1 MTRKRI
7 VFCVLCLYCLF
18 TSLTCCKKEEK
29 PKTIHEL
36 QKLNLSQKEKNED
49 YEFFWGFIKE
59 GFPFTE
65 VLERNGV
72 DLKKIKEEWYPK
84 LKDIETKSQYLT
96 FYGELCA
103 EITQNKPV
111 GHLHPIDYRYYN
123 KVYKTYYPC
132 VNKDGTENELIKD
145 FYSAQ
150 PSGAWVRTIWN
161 DVQRIEGI
169 TTYIVEEGKIACLRI
184 DSFSITDQEK
194 RKKFLNDVKVFL
206 EKTKDHK
213 HLIIDITRNGGGDK
227 YFWMY
232 ITGLLLKDNAAFYR
246 YGLYTENKYTKE
258 LLEYIFKIGNIE
270 IINKDKIPNVK
281 NTNTAHKNGC
291 KIRETIKKIDGI
303 TNSIDE
309 RKIWLLV
316 SSKSHSAADQFAG
329 FCRQTGFAT
338 VVGENTAG
346 AGMSVIG
353 PLPIPLPKSGA
364 LILFDSTYALNTEG
378 MSNTEFGTAPDI
390 YVKDGQVPMQACMEA
405 IREYD
410 AKEKK

>member
-18 TSLTCCKKEEK
+18 TSLTCKKEEK
-29 PKTIHEL
+29 PKSIHEL
-36 QKLNLSQKEKNED
+36 QKLDLSQKEKNDD

-111 GHLHPIDYRYYN
+111 GHLYPIDYQYYN
-123 KVYKTYYPC
+123 KMYKTYYPC

-213 HLIIDITRNGGGDK
+213 HLIIDITRNGGGDR

-346 AGMSVIG
+346 AGMSVIA

-390 YVKDGQVPMQACMEA
+390 HVKDGQVPMQACMEA

>member
-18 TSLTCCKKEEK
+18 TFLTCKKEEK

-36 QKLNLSQKEKNED
+36 QKLDLSQKEKDED

-59 GFPFTE
+59 GYPFTE

-72 DLKKIKEEWYPK
+72 DLEKIKEEWQPK

-213 HLIIDITRNGGGDK
+213 HLIIDITRNGGGDR

-390 YVKDGQVPMQACMEA
+390 HVKDGQVPMQACMEA

>member
-18 TSLTCCKKEEK
+18 TSLTCKKEEK
-29 PKTIHEL
+29 PKSIHEL
-36 QKLNLSQKEKNED
+36 QKLDLSQKEKDED

-72 DLKKIKEEWYPK
+72 DLEKIKEEWQPK

-213 HLIIDITRNGGGDK
+213 HLIIDITRNGGGDR

-346 AGMSVIG
+346 AGMSVIA

-390 YVKDGQVPMQACMEA
+390 HVKDGQVPMQACMEA

>member
-18 TSLTCCKKEEK
+18 TSLTCKKEEK
-29 PKTIHEL
+29 PKSIHEL
-36 QKLNLSQKEKNED
+36 QKLDLSQKEKNDD

-72 DLKKIKEEWYPK
+72 DLEKIKEEWQPK

-111 GHLHPIDYRYYN
+111 GHLYPIDYQYYN
-123 KVYKTYYPC
+123 KMYKTYYPC

-213 HLIIDITRNGGGDK
+213 HLIIDITRNGGGDR

-346 AGMSVIG
+346 AGMSVIS
-353 PLPIPLPKSGA
+353 PIPIPLPKSGA

-378 MSNTEFGTAPDI
+378 MSNAEFGTAPDI
-390 YVKDGQVPMQACMEA
+390 HVKDGQVPMQACMEA

>member
-1 MTRKRI
+1 MARPT
-7 VFCVLCLYCLF
+7 
-18 TSLTCCKKEEK
+18 
-29 PKTIHEL
+29 
-36 QKLNLSQKEKNED
+36 
-49 YEFFWGFIKE
+49 
-59 GFPFTE
+59 
-65 VLERNGV
+65 
-72 DLKKIKEEWYPK
+72 
-84 LKDIETKSQYLT
+84 
-96 FYGELCA
+96 
-103 EITQNKPV
+103 
-111 GHLHPIDYRYYN
+111 
-123 KVYKTYYPC
+123 
-132 VNKDGTENELIKD
+132 
-145 FYSAQ
+145 
-150 PSGAWVRTIWN
+150 GAWVPYIWQ
-161 DVQRIEGI
+161 DVHVIDGI
-169 TTYIVEEGKIACLRI
+169 ITNIIEEGKIACLRI
-184 DSFSITDQEK
+184 DSFSITGQK
-194 RKKFLNDVKVFL
+194 ILNDVKVFL
-206 EKTKDHK
+206 EKTKDYK
-213 HLIIDITRNGGGDK
+213 HLIIDITRNGGGNS

-232 ITGLLLKDNAAFYR
+232 IAGLLLKDDAAFYQ

-258 LLEYIFKIGNIE
+258 LLEYAFKTYNIE

-281 NTNTAHKNGC
+281 NANTTHKNAC
-291 KIRETIKKIDGI
+291 KRCETIKKVDGI

-390 YVKDGQVPMQACMEA
+390 HVKDGQVPMQACIEA

>member
-18 TSLTCCKKEEK
+18 TSLTCKKEEK

-36 QKLNLSQKEKNED
+36 QKLNLSQKEKDED

-96 FYGELCA
+96 FYGELCT

-213 HLIIDITRNGGGDK
+213 HLIIDITRNGGGDR

-390 YVKDGQVPMQACMEA
+390 HVKDGQVPMQACMEA

>member
-18 TSLTCCKKEEK
+18 TSLTCKKEKK

-36 QKLNLSQKEKNED
+36 QKLDLSQKEKDED

-59 GFPFTE
+59 GYPFTE
-65 VLERNGV
+65 VLERKGV
-72 DLKKIKEEWYPK
+72 DLEKTKEAWQPK

-96 FYGELCA
+96 FYDELCA

-111 GHLHPIDYRYYN
+111 GHLWGIAYEQYN
-123 KVYKTYYPC
+123 SVYKNFYPC
-132 VNKDGTENELIKD
+132 VNEDGKENELIKD
-145 FYSAQ
+145 FYMAR
-150 PSGAWVRTIWN
+150 PTGAWVPYIWQ
-161 DVQRIEGI
+161 DIQVIDGI
-169 TTYIVEEGKIACLRI
+169 ITNIIEEGKIACLRI
-184 DSFSITDQEK
+184 DSFLITDLDKEK
-194 RKKFLNDVKVFL
+194 KYYDEIAAFL
-206 EKTKDHK
+206 EKTKDYK
-213 HLIIDITRNGGGDK
+213 HLIIDITRNGGGNS

-232 ITGLLLKDNAAFYR
+232 IAGLLLKDDVAFYQ

-258 LLEYIFKIGNIE
+258 LLEYAFKTYNIE
-270 IINKDKIPNVK
+270 IINKDTIPNVK
-281 NTNTAHKNGC
+281 NANTTHKNAC
-291 KIRETIKKIDGI
+291 KRCETIKKVDGI

-378 MSNTEFGTAPDI
+378 MSNAEFGTAPDI
-390 YVKDGQVPMQACMEA
+390 HVKDGQVPMQACMEA

>member
-1 MTRKRI
+1 MTRKKI

-18 TSLTCCKKEEK
+18 TFLTCKKEEK

-36 QKLNLSQKEKNED
+36 QKLNLSQKEKDED

-72 DLKKIKEEWYPK
+72 DLKKIKEEWQPK

-111 GHLHPIDYRYYN
+111 GHLYPIDYQYYN
-123 KVYKTYYPC
+123 KMYKTYYPC

-213 HLIIDITRNGGGDK
+213 HLIIDITRNGGGDR

-390 YVKDGQVPMQACMEA
+390 HVKDGQVPMQACMEA

>member
-1 MTRKRI
+1 MTRKKI

-18 TSLTCCKKEEK
+18 TFLTCKKEEK

-36 QKLNLSQKEKNED
+36 QKLNLSQKEKDED

-72 DLKKIKEEWYPK
+72 DLKKIKEEWQPK

-111 GHLHPIDYRYYN
+111 GHLYPIDYQYYN
-123 KVYKTYYPC
+123 KMYKTYYPC

-161 DVQRIEGI
+161 DVQQIEGI

-213 HLIIDITRNGGGDK
+213 HLIIDITRNGGGDR

-390 YVKDGQVPMQACMEA
+390 HVKDGQVPMQACMEA

>member
-18 TSLTCCKKEEK
+18 TFLTCKKEEK

-36 QKLNLSQKEKNED
+36 QKLDLSQKEKDED

-72 DLKKIKEEWYPK
+72 DLEKIKEEWYPK

-111 GHLHPIDYRYYN
+111 GHLWGIAYEQYN
-123 KVYKTYYPC
+123 SVYKNFYPC
-132 VNKDGTENELIKD
+132 VNEDGKENELIKD
-145 FYSAQ
+145 FYMAR
-150 PSGAWVRTIWN
+150 PTGAWVPYIWQ
-161 DVQRIEGI
+161 DIQVIDGI
-169 TTYIVEEGKIACLRI
+169 ITNIIEEGKIACLRI
-184 DSFSITDQEK
+184 DSFLITDLDKEK
-194 RKKFLNDVKVFL
+194 KYYDEIAAFL
-206 EKTKDHK
+206 EKTKDYK
-213 HLIIDITRNGGGDK
+213 HLIIDITRNGGGYTK
-227 YFWMY
+227 FWEY
-232 ITGLLLKDNAAFYR
+232 IVGIHLRKDIKFHK

-258 LLEYIFKIGNIE
+258 FIDIIFEAYK
-270 IINKDKIPNVK
+270 
-281 NTNTAHKNGC
+281 
-291 KIRETIKKIDGI
+291 IKKIEKSTIPNIENANSKHKNAAKLTI
-303 TNSIDE
+303 TIYKLDAAYKPRE
-309 RKIWLLV
+309 DRKIWLLI
-316 SSKSHSAADQFAG
+316 SNKSHSGADQFAG

-378 MSNTEFGTAPDI
+378 MSNAEFGTAPDI
-390 YVKDGQVPMQACMEA
+390 HVKDGQVPMQACMEA

>member
-1 MTRKRI
+1 
-7 VFCVLCLYCLF
+7 
-18 TSLTCCKKEEK
+18 LTCKKEEK

-72 DLKKIKEEWYPK
+72 DLEKIKEEWQPK

-96 FYGELCA
+96 FYGELCT

-390 YVKDGQVPMQACMEA
+390 HVKDGQVPMQACMEA

>member
-18 TSLTCCKKEEK
+18 TSLTCKKEEK

-36 QKLNLSQKEKNED
+36 QKLNLSQKEKDED

-213 HLIIDITRNGGGDK
+213 HLIIDITRNGGGDR

-390 YVKDGQVPMQACMEA
+390 HVKDGQVPMQACMEA

>member
-18 TSLTCCKKEEK
+18 TSLTCKKEEK

-72 DLKKIKEEWYPK
+72 DLEKIKEDWYPK

-111 GHLHPIDYRYYN
+111 GHLYPIDYQYYN
-123 KVYKTYYPC
+123 KMYKTYYPC

-213 HLIIDITRNGGGDK
+213 HLIIDITRNGGGDR

-346 AGMSVIG
+346 AGMSVIA

-390 YVKDGQVPMQACMEA
+390 HVKDGQVPMQACMEA

>member
-18 TSLTCCKKEEK
+18 TFLTCKKEEK

-36 QKLNLSQKEKNED
+36 QKLDLSQKEKNED

-72 DLKKIKEEWYPK
+72 DLEKIKEEWQPK

-111 GHLHPIDYRYYN
+111 GHLYPIDYQYYN
-123 KVYKTYYPC
+123 KMYKTYYPC

-213 HLIIDITRNGGGDK
+213 HLIIDITRNGGGDR

-346 AGMSVIG
+346 AGMSVIA

-390 YVKDGQVPMQACMEA
+390 HVKDGQVPMQACMEA

>member
-18 TSLTCCKKEEK
+18 TFLTCKKEEK

-72 DLKKIKEEWYPK
+72 DLEKIKEEWQPK

-96 FYGELCA
+96 FYGELCT

-390 YVKDGQVPMQACMEA
+390 HVKDGQVPMQACMEA

>member
-18 TSLTCCKKEEK
+18 TSLTCKKEEK
-29 PKTIHEL
+29 PKSIHEL
-36 QKLNLSQKEKNED
+36 QKLDLSQKEKDED

-72 DLKKIKEEWYPK
+72 DLEKIKEEWQPK

-213 HLIIDITRNGGGDK
+213 HLIIDITRNGGGDR

-291 KIRETIKKIDGI
+291 KIRETIKKVDGI

-346 AGMSVIG
+346 AGMSVIA

-390 YVKDGQVPMQACMEA
+390 HVKDGQVPMQACMEA

>member
-18 TSLTCCKKEEK
+18 TFLTCKKEEK

-36 QKLNLSQKEKNED
+36 QKLDLSQKEKNED

-72 DLKKIKEEWYPK
+72 DLEKIKEEWQPK

-281 NTNTAHKNGC
+281 NANTTHKNAC
-291 KIRETIKKIDGI
+291 KRCETIKKVDGI

-390 YVKDGQVPMQACMEA
+390 HVKDGQVPMQACMEA

>member
-1 MTRKRI
+1 MTRKKI

-18 TSLTCCKKEEK
+18 TFLTCKKEEK

-36 QKLNLSQKEKNED
+36 QKLDLSQKEKDED

-281 NTNTAHKNGC
+281 NANTAHKNGC

-390 YVKDGQVPMQACMEA
+390 HVKDGQVPMQACMEA

>member
-18 TSLTCCKKEEK
+18 TSLTCKKEEK

-36 QKLNLSQKEKNED
+36 QKLDLSQKEKDED

-96 FYGELCA
+96 FYGELCT

-213 HLIIDITRNGGGDK
+213 HLIIDITRNGGGDR

-378 MSNTEFGTAPDI
+378 MSNAEFGTAPDI
-390 YVKDGQVPMQACMEA
+390 HVKDGQVPMQACMEA

>member
-18 TSLTCCKKEEK
+18 TSLTCKKEEK

-36 QKLNLSQKEKNED
+36 QKLDLSQKEKDED

-72 DLKKIKEEWYPK
+72 DLEKIKEEWQPK

-111 GHLHPIDYRYYN
+111 GHLYPIDYQYYN
-123 KVYKTYYPC
+123 KMYKTYYPC

-213 HLIIDITRNGGGDK
+213 HLIIDITRNGGGDR

-291 KIRETIKKIDGI
+291 KIRETIKKIDDI

-378 MSNTEFGTAPDI
+378 MSNAEFGTAPDI
-390 YVKDGQVPMQACMEA
+390 HVKDGQVPMQACMEA

>member
-18 TSLTCCKKEEK
+18 TFLTCKKEEK

-36 QKLNLSQKEKNED
+36 QKLDLSQKEKDED

-72 DLKKIKEEWYPK
+72 DLEKIKEEWQPK

-111 GHLHPIDYRYYN
+111 GHLYPIDYQYYN
-123 KVYKTYYPC
+123 KMYKTYYPC

-213 HLIIDITRNGGGDK
+213 HLIIDITRNGGGDR

-390 YVKDGQVPMQACMEA
+390 HVKDGQVPMQACMEA

-410 AKEKK
+410 AKEKN